1 MRAIRSFQAAV
12 FAVVIAGL
20 AAGAARGQGA
30 GGAPARS
37 AAESPEE
44 LRFDSGEFIEGLR
57 RRGLVD
63 LLELYLKEHPPRSA
77 DTRAALDQEILRARF
92 ADRGLPPEERLAAL
106 RQANALLEN
115 LIREKPEDPRAM
127 EWRADLAFS
136 RLFDE
141 GESVTTAIVYREGG
155 PAERAA
161 LREITD
167 DAIQLLEELNTR
179 LDAEDSRIQG
189 LSEAEFEQ
197 VERSGHI
204 ERLESRVR
212 PKAEYARLWAL
223 YYNALSRTPDD
234 PERKHRLSAVQT
246 ILDDHPEWTEKNA
259 ALEAQL
265 LLISGMALRLAGEA
279 GAAEAKLSQVQPV
292 AATRPPQVRA
302 GLAWAEFLASLERVR
317 ALRDGGRYDDA
328 LIALDQMRL
337 TKTAAGI
344 PSESA
349 AVSIALCERSVHLA
363 RAKAERGTGR
373 QEQADRHRA
382 AASACVLRWIRE
394 DAALREPLYA
404 ALYAQLGEPESASG
418 LDVVERAAMVAV
430 VLGEAERTRQSA
442 ESAQGEA
449 LRADLSRRAGALF
462 DRAMQAA
469 EFAGET
475 GVSARPGDADLAAE
489 IAFNGAVAAYRSGK
503 TGKAA
508 LGLLRVARDFPSFAE
523 ASRAAVLAV
532 QVSSDLYRGAVGEER
547 AAARDLH
554 LEALKLLT
562 STHASDP
569 AARYWRFFYAQALE
583 EAGHRREA
591 ADQYLLVEAGH
602 PHALEAEFLRWR
614 CVAEELIGTGSSGSS
629 EDAYQ
634 RRMQEIV
641 DGLAAF
647 RKRAERV
654 NATSGD
660 AEQGER
666 LREYVAEATLL
677 PLELA
682 TLGGG
687 GAAPSPE
694 AFAAVETMC
703 AAMPRLRFRVLQS
716 RLMALVEADRLE
728 ELQVGLMSLVGSQ
741 EGEVVPLLQAI
752 HARLMSGW
760 SPVGAPV
767 AEGAQQRRAK
777 AAVSVADRLLEVA
790 TRPEG
795 AASKE
800 RVSYLILR
808 GEAQLAAGDLA
819 GAADTFKEAG
829 GATALDPRQGGDARP
844 RLGLAESL
852 FASGNYAEALP
863 LFNELARLEY
873 DEAGEEAHWRA
884 LVRDLQCRLAL
895 QHDPRGVL
903 KVIENH
909 RASSP
914 DLGGPKFSAAFEQ
927 LRRTCLQRLN
937 PEPGAVGNP

>member
-1 MRAIRSFQAAV
+1 MRTTRSYQAAAIV
-12 FAVVIAGL
+12 VVIAGL

-30 GGAPARS
+30 GTAPGRS

-77 DTRAALDQEILRARF
+77 DARAALNQEILRARF
-92 ADRGLPPEERLAAL
+92 ADRSLPPEERLAAL

-115 LIREKPEDPRAM
+115 LIREKPEDPLAL

-161 LREITD
+161 LRVITD

-197 VERSGHI
+197 LERSGHI

-223 YYNALSRTPDD
+223 YYNALSRTADD
-234 PERKHRLSAVQT
+234 PERKNRLSAVQT
-246 ILDDHPEWTEKNA
+246 ILDEHPEWTEKHA
-259 ALEAQL
+259 ALEAQS

-279 GAAEAKLSQVQPV
+279 GAAEAKLSQVQSV
-292 AATRPPQVRA
+292 AATRPPQVRS

-344 PSESA
+344 PPGSA
-349 AVSIALCERSVHLA
+349 AVSISLCERSVHLA
-363 RAKAERGTGR
+363 REKAERGAGR

-475 GVSARPGDADLAAE
+475 GASARPGDADLAAE

-554 LEALKLLT
+554 LEALKVLT

-569 AARYWRFFYAQALE
+569 AARYWRFFYAQVLE
-583 EAGHRREA
+583 EAGRRREA

-614 CVAEELIGTGSSGSS
+614 CVAEELIRTGSSGSS

-660 AEQGER
+660 AEQGAR

-687 GAAPSPE
+687 AAPSPE
-694 AFAAVETMC
+694 AFASVETMC
-703 AAMPRLRFRVLQS
+703 AATPRLRFRVLQS
-716 RLMALVEADRLE
+716 RLMALVEADQLE
-728 ELQVGLMSLVGSQ
+728 QLQIGLTSLVESK
-741 EGEVVPLLQAI
+741 EGEVVPVLQAI
-752 HARLMSGW
+752 YARLMSGW
-760 SPVGAPV
+760 SPVSVPV

-777 AAVSVADRLLEVA
+777 AAVSVADRLLEVV
-790 TRPEG
+790 THPEG
-795 AASKE
+795 AASKD
-800 RVSYLILR
+800 RASYLILR

-819 GAADTFKEAG
+819 GAGDTFKEAG
-829 GATALDPRQGGDARP
+829 GTTALDPRQGGDARP

-873 DEAGEEAHWRA
+873 DKAGEEAHWRA

-903 KVIENH
+903 TVIENH

-914 DLGGPKFSAAFEQ
+914 DLGGPKFSAVFEQ

-937 PEPGAVGNP
+937 PEPGAAGNP

>member
-1 MRAIRSFQAAV
+1 MKAIRSFQAAV
-12 FAVVIAGL
+12 LAAAVAGF
-20 AAGAARGQGA
+20 AAGATRGQDA
-30 GGAPARS
+30 GGAPGRS
-37 AAESPEE
+37 AAPPPEE

-77 DTRAALDQEILRARF
+77 DARAALDQEILRARF
-92 ADRGLPPEERLAAL
+92 ADRSLPPEERLAAL

-115 LIREKPEDPRAM
+115 LIRDKSKDPQAL
-127 EWRADLAFS
+127 EWHADLAFS

-167 DAIQLLEELNTR
+167 DAIQLLDDLRTSLEAEFSR
-179 LDAEDSRIQG
+179 LQG
-189 LSEAEFEQ
+189 LSEAEYEQ
-197 VERSGHI
+197 VERSGHV

-223 YYNALSRTPDD
+223 YYNALSRTADD
-234 PERKHRLSAVQT
+234 PERKTRLSAVQSM
-246 ILDDHPEWTEKNA
+246 LEDHPEWTEKNA
-259 ALEAQL
+259 ALEAQS

-292 AATRPPQVRA
+292 AEKRPPQVRS

-337 TKTAAGI
+337 TKTVAGT
-344 PSESA
+344 PSGSA

-363 RAKAERGTGR
+363 RADAERGAGR

-382 AASACVLRWIRE
+382 SASACVLRRIRE
-394 DAALREPLYA
+394 DATLREPLYA

-418 LDVVERAAMVAV
+418 LDALERAAMVAV
-430 VLGEAERTRQSA
+430 MLGEAERTRQAA
-442 ESAQGEA
+442 ESSQGEA
-449 LRADLSRRAGALF
+449 ARADLLRRAGALF

-469 EFAGET
+469 EFAEGT
-475 GVSARPGDADLAAE
+475 DAAAAPTDADLTAE

-503 TGKAA
+503 AGKAA
-508 LGLLRVARDFPSFAE
+508 LGLLRVARDFPSFSE

-532 QVSSDLYRGAVGEER
+532 QVSSDLYREAAGDER

-554 LEALKLLT
+554 LEALKVLT

-583 EAGHRREA
+583 EAGRRREA
-591 ADQYLLVEAGH
+591 ADQYLLVDAGH
-602 PHALEAEFLRWR
+602 PHALDAEFLRWR
-614 CVAEELIGTGSSGSS
+614 CVAEDLIGTGTSASSDDSH
-629 EDAYQ
+629 Q
-634 RRMQEIV
+634 RRIQEIV
-641 DGLAAF
+641 EGLAAF

-654 NATSGD
+654 NETGGD
-660 AEQGER
+660 AEQGAR
-666 LREYVAEATLL
+666 LREHVAEATLL

-682 TLGGG
+682 LSGG
-687 GAAPSPE
+687 GAAPSPD
-694 AFAAVETMC
+694 AFAAVETLS
-703 AAMPRLRFRVLQS
+703 ASTPRLRFRVLRA
-716 RLMALVEADRLE
+716 RLIALAEADQLEALQAGLASLVESD
-728 ELQVGLMSLVGSQ
+728 
-741 EGEVVPLLQAI
+741 EGEVAPVLQAI
-752 HARLMSGW
+752 YARLMSGW
-760 SPVGAPV
+760 SPVDAPV
-767 AEGAQQRRAK
+767 AEGAMQRRAK
-777 AAVSVADRLLEVA
+777 AAAFVADRLLEVS
-790 TRPEG
+790 TRPEA
-795 AASKE
+795 AASKD
-800 RVSYLILR
+800 RASCLILR
-808 GEAQLAAGDLA
+808 GEAQLAAGDLT
-819 GAADTFKEAG
+819 GAATTFEEAG
-829 GATALDPRQGGDARP
+829 GATALDPRKGGDARP
-844 RLGLAESL
+844 RLGLAECR

-873 DEAGEEAHWRA
+873 DKGGEEAHWRA

-909 RASSP
+909 RVSSP

-927 LRRTCLQRLN
+927 LRRACLQRLN
-937 PEPGAVGNP
+937 PEPASSSP